1 MASSLPLA
9 CPSWDDREVAEMES
23 VIRSGQFSMGPRV
36 RQFESDL
43 AAYHSVAASVMVNSG
58 SSANLIML
66 AACRYAEVERPLGPG
81 DEVITPAVSWGT
93 TYYPINQA
101 GAIIRLIDVDPDTL
115 NLTVESVAEATNSK
129 TRAVLAVNLLG
140 NPAPL
145 DELRTYCEEKGL
157 ILLEDNCESLGASLN
172 GELTGTFG
180 AMASESFFFS
190 HHIST
195 MEGGAVL
202 VSDQRFHETLLML
215 RAHGWTRDLPRS
227 GDTANPD
234 TYDRWSDSF
243 HFVLPGYNVR
253 PIELEAAVGIAQLE
267 KLPGFLTARRSNAAV
282 WQQLMDDCP
291 DVRIQKETGKSSW
304 FGFSMVLEGRL
315 QGKRH
320 ELIEALSSIGV
331 DSRPI
336 VAGNILR
343 HPVADRLLLASRE
356 PLAIADRI
364 HEEGLFIGN
373 HHFDISEALA
383 RVRQTLNRLG

>member
-1 MASSLPLA
+1 MARTLPLA
-9 CPSWDDREVAEMES
+9 SPTWDDREVAEMES

-43 AAYHSVAASVMVNSG
+43 ADYHSVDNSVMVNSG
-58 SSANLIML
+58 SSANLLML
-66 AACRYAEVERPLGPG
+66 AACQFAEVEQPLVPG

-101 GAIIRLIDVDPDTL
+101 GAVIRLTDVDPNTL
-115 NLTVESVAEATNSK
+115 NLTVEGVAEATGPK

-145 DELRTYCEEKGL
+145 DELRTFCEENGL

-172 GELTGTFG
+172 GQLTGTFG

-215 RAHGWTRDLPRS
+215 RAHGWTRDVPRG
-227 GDTANPD
+227 GDKVDRDA
-234 TYDRWSDSF
+234 YDRWSDSF

-253 PIELEAAVGIAQLE
+253 PIELEAAVGIAQLA
-267 KLPGFLTARRSNAAV
+267 KLKGFIAARRSNARL
-282 WQQLMDDCP
+282 WQHLMADVS
-291 DVRIQKETGKSSW
+291 DVRIQKESGESSW
-304 FGFSMVLEGRL
+304 FGFSMVLDGKL
-315 QGKRH
+315 QGKRNRVV
-320 ELIEALSSIGV
+320 EALNAIGV
-331 DSRPI
+331 ESRPI

-343 HPVADRLLLASRE
+343 HPVSSKLHLANHG
-356 PLAIADRI
+356 PFPVADRI
-364 HEEGLFIGN
+364 HDDGLFIGN
-373 HHFDISEALA
+373 HHYDISEALE
-383 RVRQTLNRLG
+383 RVREILLSIG